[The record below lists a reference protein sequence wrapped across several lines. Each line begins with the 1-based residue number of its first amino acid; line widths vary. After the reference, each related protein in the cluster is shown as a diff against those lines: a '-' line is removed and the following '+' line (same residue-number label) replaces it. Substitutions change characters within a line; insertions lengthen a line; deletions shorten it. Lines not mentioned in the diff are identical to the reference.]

1 MKIEKILN
9 NNVVTTIDDKKGLEK
24 VIMGRGIAF
33 KKKTGEEIDES
44 LIEKVFL
51 IQNQNENL
59 KFQRLINEIPLEYV
73 KSSEKIISYAKQML
87 DVEFDDHIYVALTD
101 HLAFA
106 IKRSL
111 AGIQIENNLL
121 WEIQRI
127 HRKEYEVGLWAIEF
141 IGKEL
146 GVKLKEDEAGFI
158 ALHLINGSIGEIM
171 PNTMNITTIIQD
183 VLNIIKYYFIIEFNE
198 DDLSYD
204 RLITHLKYFA
214 QRVISKKQLV
224 EDEAPFLKLIK
235 ENYNDVYK
243 CTLKI
248 KTYIENNY
256 DYTISDGEIV
266 YLSLHLQR
274 VMSSLKK

>member
-1 MKIEKILN
+1 MNIEKILN
-9 NNVVTTIDDKKGLEK
+9 NNVVTTIDDETRLEK
-24 VIMGRGIAF
+24 VIMGRGLAF
-33 KKKTGEEIDES
+33 KKKVGEEVDET

-59 KFQRLINEIPLEYV
+59 KFQRLINETPLEYV
-73 KSSEKIISYAKQML
+73 ESSEKIISYAKQVL

-111 AGIQIENNLL
+111 AGIQIENHLL
-121 WEIQRI
+121 WEVQRI
-127 HRKEYEVGLWAIEF
+127 HKKEYEVGLWAIGF
-141 IGKEL
+141 IEKEL
-146 GVKLKEDEAGFI
+146 GIKMKEDEAGFI
-158 ALHLINGSIGEIM
+158 ALHLINASIGEVM

-183 VLNIIKYYFIIEFNE
+183 VLNIIKYYFIIEFDE

-224 EDEAPFLKLIK
+224 EEDVPFLKLIK
-235 ENYNDVYK
+235 ENYNDIYK

-248 KTYIENNY
+248 KAYVESNY
-256 DYTISDGEIV
+256 DYKISDGEIV

>member
-9 NNVVTTIDDKKGLEK
+9 NNVITTIDGETGLEK

-33 KKKTGEEIDES
+33 KKKIGEDIDKAQ
-44 LIEKVFL
+44 IEKVFL
-51 IQNQNENL
+51 IENEKENL
-59 KFQRLINEIPLEYV
+59 RFQKLINEIPIEYV
-73 KSSEKIISYAKQML
+73 QTSEKIISYARERL

-106 IKRSL
+106 IKRAL

-127 HRKEYEVGLWAIEF
+127 HKKEYEVGLWAIEF
-141 IGKEL
+141 IKKEL

-158 ALHLINGSIGEIM
+158 ALHLINASIGEIM

-183 VLNIIKYYFIIEFNE
+183 VLNIIKYHFIVEFDE

-214 QRVISKKQLV
+214 QRIISKKQLA

-235 ENYNDVYK
+235 ENYSDVYK
-243 CTLKI
+243 CALKI
-248 KTYIENNY
+248 KTYIQNNY
-256 DYTISDGEIV
+256 DYVISDGEIV

>member
-9 NNVVTTIDDKKGLEK
+9 NNVITTIDGETGLEK

-33 KKKTGEEIDES
+33 KKKIGEDIDKAQ
-44 LIEKVFL
+44 IEKVFL
-51 IQNQNENL
+51 IENEKENL
-59 KFQRLINEIPLEYV
+59 RFQKLINEIPIEYV
-73 KSSEKIISYAKQML
+73 QTSEKIISYARERL

-106 IKRSL
+106 IKRAL

-127 HRKEYEVGLWAIEF
+127 HKKEYEVGLWAIEF
-141 IGKEL
+141 IEKEL

-158 ALHLINGSIGEIM
+158 ALHLINASIGEIM

-183 VLNIIKYYFIIEFNE
+183 VLNIIKYHFIVEFDE

-214 QRVISKKQLV
+214 QRIISKKQLA

-235 ENYNDVYK
+235 ENYSDVYK
-243 CTLKI
+243 CALKI
-248 KTYIENNY
+248 KTYIQNNY
-256 DYTISDGEIV
+256 DYVISDGEIV

>member
-9 NNVVTTIDDKKGLEK
+9 NNVVTTIDEETGLEK

-33 KKKTGEEIDES
+33 KKKIGEEIDEAQ
-44 LIEKVFL
+44 IQKVFL
-51 IQNQNENL
+51 IQNKNENL

-73 KSSEKIISYAKQML
+73 QVSEKIISYAKQML

-106 IKRSL
+106 IKRAL
-111 AGIQIENNLL
+111 AGIRIENNLL

-127 HRKEYEVGLWAIEF
+127 HKKEYEVGLWAIEF
-141 IGKEL
+141 IEKEL

-183 VLNIIKYYFIIEFNE
+183 VLNIIKYYFIIEFDE

-214 QRVISKKQLV
+214 QRIISQKQLT

-235 ENYNDVYK
+235 EDYKDVYK
-243 CTLKI
+243 CALKI
-248 KTYIENNY
+248 KTYIQDNY
-256 DYTISDGEIV
+256 DYTIRDGEIV

>member
-9 NNVVTTIDDKKGLEK
+9 NNVVTTIDEETGLEK

-33 KKKTGEEIDES
+33 KKKIGEEIDEAQ
-44 LIEKVFL
+44 IQKVFL
-51 IQNQNENL
+51 IQNKNENL

-73 KSSEKIISYAKQML
+73 QVSEKIISYAKQML

-106 IKRSL
+106 IKRAL

-127 HRKEYEVGLWAIEF
+127 HKKEYEVGLWAIEF
-141 IGKEL
+141 IEKEL
-146 GVKLKEDEAGFI
+146 SVKLKEDEAGFI

-183 VLNIIKYYFIIEFNE
+183 VLNIIKYHFIIEFDE

-204 RLITHLKYFA
+204 RLVTHLKYFA
-214 QRVISKKQLV
+214 QRIISQKQLT

-235 ENYNDVYK
+235 EDYKDVYK
-243 CTLKI
+243 CALKI
-248 KTYIENNY
+248 KTYIQDNY
-256 DYTISDGEIV
+256 DYTIRDGEIV

>member
-9 NNVVTTIDDKKGLEK
+9 NNVVTTIDEETGLEK

-33 KKKTGEEIDES
+33 KKKIGEEIDEAQ
-44 LIEKVFL
+44 IQKVFL
-51 IQNQNENL
+51 IQNKNENL

-73 KSSEKIISYAKQML
+73 QVSEKIISYAKQML

-106 IKRSL
+106 IKRAL

-127 HRKEYEVGLWAIEF
+127 HKKEYEVGLWAIEF
-141 IGKEL
+141 IEKEL

-183 VLNIIKYYFIIEFNE
+183 VLNIIKYYFIIEFDE

-214 QRVISKKQLV
+214 QRIISQKQLT

-235 ENYNDVYK
+235 EDYKDVYK
-243 CTLKI
+243 CALKI
-248 KTYIENNY
+248 KTYIQDNY
-256 DYTISDGEIV
+256 DYTIRDGEIV